1 MMKRVALAA
10 MVLAAVG
17 IVAGTA
23 MAGPLDGGGGVGKGL
38 AAKLGLSDQQKADI
52 RKVIVAA
59 KEEMHTAQG
68 LLGKMKVFHEAWEK
82 VKAILTPEQ
91 IQTLQGLRKAHPGLR
106 GKLGGRGAGRKAGP
120 AAEPGALPA
129 SIKGDPA

>member
-17 IVAGTA
+17 IAVGTA
-23 MAGPLDGGGGVGKGL
+23 TAGPLGGGGHVGKGL
-38 AAKLGLSDQQKADI
+38 AAKLNLTDEQKADI

-59 KEEMHTAQG
+59 KEEMHNAHG

-82 VKAILTPEQ
+82 IKTILTPEQ
-91 IQTLQGLRKAHPGLR
+91 IQALQGLRKALPGLR
-106 GKLGGRGAGRKAGP
+106 GKLGGHGQGGRRAV
-120 AAEPGALPA
+120 
-129 SIKGDPA
+129 